1 MRVQPTDQV
10 RPAGAHPRADSPVS
24 EFITAGVAR
33 IAGDQMVMGLK
44 TSECAPWD
52 GAGKLVAELSPREL
66 EVFVLLGMG
75 LGNRR
80 IGQVLGVTERTAKTH
95 VGRVIGKLGLE
106 SRLQVGLAALVYLAG
121 TGYHG
126 LAAS

>member
-1 MRVQPTDQV
+1 MSD
-10 RPAGAHPRADSPVS
+10 
-24 EFITAGVAR
+24 FITAGVAQ
-33 IAGDQMVMGLK
+33 IAGTRVASGLK
-44 TSECAPWD
+44 TSECRPWD
-52 GAGKLVAELSPREL
+52 GAGELVADLSPREL

-80 IGQVLGVTERTAKTH
+80 IGQVLGVSERTAKTH

-106 SRLQVGLAALVYLAG
+106 SRLQVGLAAVVFLAG